1 MRPRHILLALLTVTI
16 WGFNFVVIK
25 IGLQGMPPLFFTTLR
40 FTFAALPLVFFVAR
54 PTVPW
59 PLLVG
64 WGLAQFAVQFGLLF
78 VGMKLGMS
86 AGLSSLVIQLQ
97 AFFTIGLAWWLLGEH
112 ARFTQLFGAGI
123 ALLGMGVVAWHLDTP
138 ASLIG
143 LLLVVGAGCSW
154 AVANVLTKHMKVVNP
169 MSLVVWGSLVAVPP
183 LLAMSALVEGPQNHV
198 GGPAGDE
205 HHVMA
210 HGVVPVLSQ
219 HPAGLR
225 HLVDVDAT
233 LPGVAGRT
241 VCLAGA
247 GGGHGVGHVGAARG
261 HGAVEDRRR
270 HAGTRGPG
278 IQSVCGALARL
289 DGAHEGARLRHALRT
304 FGAFE
309 PTREY
314 RRRAWGLVL
323 GRLSGRSQRPVRW
336 M

>member
-40 FTFAALPLVFFVAR
+40 FTFAALPLVFFVPR

-183 LLAMSALVEGPQNHV
+183 LLAMSALVEGPQTMWAALLAMNTMSWLTV
-198 GGPAGDE
+198 LFQSYPNTLLGFGIWSMLMRRYPASQ
-205 HHVMA
+205 VA
-210 HGVVPVLSQ
+210 PFALLVPVAGMVSATLVL
-219 HPAGLR
+219 HEGMEPWKIVAGMLVLAGLA
-225 HLVDVDAT
+225 LNQF
-233 LPGVAGRT
+233 
-241 VCLAGA
+241 
-247 GGGHGVGHVGAARG
+247 AARWRDWM
-261 HGAVEDRRR
+261 ERMR
-270 HAGTRGPG
+270 
-278 IQSVCGALARL
+278 AR
-289 DGAHEGARLRHALRT
+289 A
-304 FGAFE
+304 
-309 PTREY
+309 
-314 RRRAWGLVL
+314 
-323 GRLSGRSQRPVRW
+323 
-336 M
+336 